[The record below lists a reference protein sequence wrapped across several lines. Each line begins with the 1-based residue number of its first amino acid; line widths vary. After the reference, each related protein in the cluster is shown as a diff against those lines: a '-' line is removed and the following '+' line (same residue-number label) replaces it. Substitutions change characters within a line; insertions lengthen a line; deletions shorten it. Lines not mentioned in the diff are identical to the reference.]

1 MLFLHQVSLTRVLQK
16 HYRVVIFYFILF
28 ILMNTIL
35 VKFQIIFIKIFYFII
50 YILFIFV
57 VEDNVE

>member
-1 MLFLHQVSLTRVLQK
+1 
-16 HYRVVIFYFILF
+16 
-28 ILMNTIL
+28 MNTIL
-35 VKFQIIFIKIFYFII
+35 VKFQIIFIKNFYFII